1 MKTGTFEFKLT
12 RRVDFSDTD
21 MAGIMHFSNFF
32 RFMEAAEQAFFRSL
46 GFSIYDTRRHPGI
59 GWPRV
64 HATCDFRHPLRF
76 EDLVEI
82 HLQVVEKRERS
93 LAYSFTFRKMNEGP
107 SREVARGRLVVACV
121 SRPEPRAPWFPFPF
135 PSPSTTRSGW
145 RPLSRAPALPCG
157 SFEEKR
163 PIVNEDEPR
172 MDTNRHED

>member
-1 MKTGTFEFKLT
+1 MKTGAFEFKLT

-82 HLQVVEKRERS
+82 HLQVVE
-93 LAYSFTFRKMNEGP
+93 NGN
-107 SREVARGRLVVACV
+107 
-121 SRPEPRAPWFPFPF
+121 APWPT
-135 PSPSTTRSGW
+135 PSPFG
-145 RPLSRAPALPCG
+145 G
-157 SFEEKR
+157 
-163 PIVNEDEPR
+163 
-172 MDTNRHED
+172 